1 MYVCVFVYCMY
12 TVMHVCMCVC
22 MYVYIYVYLCIYVC
36 IHVCMLAFYGKNR
49 LLLISV
55 AIIALK
61 LY

>member
-1 MYVCVFVYCMY
+1 MYVCVFVYCMS

-22 MYVYIYVYLCIYVC
+22 MYVYIYVC